1 VRDVNVPQMA
11 DLEIEGRDGIEEIWD
26 HDFREGMSEFLS
38 GFVNAQVATVEDIVK
53 FNTEHADLELPA
65 SKKTQHVSAEL

>member
-1 VRDVNVPQMA
+1 LIEKPGAKVVRDINVPQMA

-38 GFVNAQVATVEDIVK
+38 G
-53 FNTEHADLELPA
+53 L
-65 SKKTQHVSAEL
+65 